1 MDETQKSQSRQD
13 FRWSLLNLLLW
24 VALLFY
30 GFWRPKDL
38 EPVIIGWVS
47 LITGAIGVM
56 TRGITIFVM
65 RPILILIEAL
75 NFLVLALFCGILF
88 VLYVGDSEVAF
99 VFAFVAVF
107 AVLAATG
114 LLRRYFGK
122 ESTFLLPI
130 QVRDFGVGFFGWIVF
145 HNLLT
150 VVGLALLSTHYDKF
164 WLLLAVIWL
173 AAIITPLV
181 WFTKKRSWVG
191 IGTVVAIIIN
201 IGLWV
206 VLRDGL
212 ELVAM
217 ILPLPLGIFLLQQ

>member
-24 VALLFY
+24 VALLLY

-38 EPVIIGWVS
+38 EPVIIAWGS

-75 NFLVLALFCGILF
+75 NFLVLALFCGTFF
-88 VLYVGDSEVAF
+88 VLYFGDSEVVF
-99 VFAFVAVF
+99 VFGFVAVV

-122 ESTFLLPI
+122 GSTLLLPI
-130 QVRDFGVGFFGWIVF
+130 QVRDFGVGLFGWIVL
-145 HNLLT
+145 HNLLA

-181 WFTKKRSWVG
+181 CFAKKRSWIG

-206 VLRDGL
+206 VLRDGI
-212 ELVAM
+212 EPVAM
-217 ILPLPLGIFLLQQ
+217 ILPLPLSLLLSQQ